1 MHLQIGWKIKFI
13 LLAIISIPAFIGY
26 PVVLIDS
33 ELLSGLTYGWAI
45 YFCLV
50 HVIIPAINGTR
61 FYANILAVAAL
72 ICMPVVFVGG
82 FICYLIFLL
91 GIGYASGQSAYSPHY
106 VSVCVTM
113 LTVIPLSLS
122 LVGVVPFQRFE
133 HKLLQHKAGVTKL
146 EKGILMFLR
155 VFNHIVY
162 FVIPDILETIR
173 EERHYRKWMATE
185 AKTSSQFSDSRG
197 ILQIKNKIST
207 LKTGMIQLAV
217 EGICASIQYI
227 PLWAVEISR
236 LSDKSVRH
244 YSAKPQK

>member
-1 MHLQIGWKIKFI
+1 MHLRIDWKIKFI
-13 LLAIISIPAFIGY
+13 LLVII
-26 PVVLIDS
+26 
-33 ELLSGLTYGWAI
+33 LSGLTYGWVV
-45 YFCLV
+45 YFFLV
-50 HVIIPAINGTR
+50 HAIILAINGTR

-72 ICMPVVFVGG
+72 ISMPVVFVGG
-82 FICYLIFLL
+82 FISYIIFLL

-113 LTVIPLSLS
+113 LTVIPLALS
-122 LVGVVPFQRFE
+122 MVGIVPFQRFE
-133 HKLLQHKAGVTKL
+133 HKLLQHRAGVTKL

-162 FVIPDILETIR
+162 FVIPNILETIR

-185 AKTSSQFSDSRG
+185 VKTSSQSSGRRG
-197 ILQIKNKIST
+197 IWEIKNKILT

-236 LSDKSVRH
+236 LSDKKRETS
-244 YSAKPQK
+244 SGQAEKMS